1 MSCGNGCGN
10 GTGCNDVDNF
20 IIETVKKVDKTQKAV
35 LIEESDCI
43 ACDTSLISKKYDTIP
58 VSFFG
63 SCGEPFK
70 AFLEPDGPK
79 TTLFRI
85 ESVRECRFV
94 TLRLLKVKEKCVD
107 GVIKKK
113 IKCTDMTCILDL
125 SCCCCMQCFEPINC
139 GKC

>member
-1 MSCGNGCGN
+1 MSCGNGCGSESN
-10 GTGCNDVDNF
+10 NF
-20 IIETVKKVDKTQKAV
+20 IVETVKKVDRTQKAV
-35 LIEESDCI
+35 LIEEQGCV

-70 AFLEPDGPK
+70 AFLEAAGAK

-85 ESVRECRFV
+85 ESVREDRFV
-94 TLRLLKVKEKCVD
+94 TLRLLKIKEKSVD
-107 GVIKKK
+107 GVVKRK

-125 SCCCCMQCFEPINC
+125 SCVCCMQCFDPINC
-139 GKC
+139 GTC